1 VATVVGLR
9 AVRLRETVKVFRFGH
24 CWPDRKETGPRL
36 CGQAGE
42 RPGPVGSHMRRRATA
57 TGNAAARN
65 SFLRLF
71 EIDRIADEPAEVPSR
86 YKIAANAHYKFG
98 DLLEGAG
105 G

>member
-1 VATVVGLR
+1 
-9 AVRLRETVKVFRFGH
+9 
-24 CWPDRKETGPRL
+24 
-36 CGQAGE
+36 
-42 RPGPVGSHMRRRATA
+42 MRRRATA